1 MQAKRGEK
9 ESEVSELLACQKS
22 LGRFETSQAA
32 RGEEKRLFSQ
42 QATELS
48 NLWFH
53 TVQNR
58 TRSC

>member
-32 RGEEKRLFSQ
+32 REEEKRLFSQ
-42 QATELS
+42 QATC
-48 NLWFH
+48 
-53 TVQNR
+53 TVALCNNR
-58 TRSC
+58 RTL